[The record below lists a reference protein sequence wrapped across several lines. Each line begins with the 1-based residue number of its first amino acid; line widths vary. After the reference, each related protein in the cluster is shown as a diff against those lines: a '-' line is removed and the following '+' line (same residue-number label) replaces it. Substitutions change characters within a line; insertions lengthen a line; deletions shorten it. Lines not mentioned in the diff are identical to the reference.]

1 MQAAPMAKELKVNV
15 AVEDRL
21 LLHLLEQ
28 DHQADLYMVT
38 SALTRPG
45 IAESCALHPPN
56 VSRTM
61 TTLLTQRLVQ
71 EHTRSIR
78 GEARRQKTWQ
88 LTDQGRSTAKGR
100 KEKLGEVLVLVR
112 DSEGKL
118 LEVAASEAS
127 KRLNTDLSLLQ
138 VLMHAQHEGV
148 LTYGDIRFGQIRG
161 DEDVFIPPPGRIT
174 LLTGAHATYHNQ
186 PPAIREVHGRVNERA
201 ILTSWFDSR
210 IPCLLVHGIAGIGKS
225 TLAADW
231 LEGSMA
237 DDDQL
242 SLCWYPCQP
251 WDTPLGLAVS
261 LLHRVGIDEEH
272 DPHRLMETLPL
283 TPGAKLDIDSYRRR
297 LLTYLT
303 DATVLRE
310 RFGGSMK
317 APPYFLFVFDDVHHL
332 GKEADDLL
340 GAILQIAEKSPLRLL
355 LISRTTLTFY
365 DRRDVHTRDRVQE
378 LALQGL
384 SVDEIDGW
392 LAGMDNRFSATAE
405 QIHNATG
412 GHPLAVELLEMYGEV
427 THGDWLRFLDEEI
440 LEVLPE
446 SEREILAMLA
456 VADRPVPWETLA
468 RVCNHD
474 GEPPKDLVERGLLLE
489 LNDGMWL
496 HEALRERLLREVG
509 APQDERRARLLTEL
523 DEKAE

>member
-1 MQAAPMAKELKVNV
+1 MAREMKANI

-56 VSRTM
+56 VSRAM
-61 TTLLTQRLVQ
+61 RTLLTQRLVQ

-78 GEARRQKTWQ
+78 GESRRQKTWQ

-100 KEKLGEVLVLVR
+100 REKLGETSVLIR

-118 LEVAASEAS
+118 LEVEAAEAG

-148 LTYGDIRFGQIRG
+148 LTYGDIRFGPIRG
-161 DEDVFIPPPGRIT
+161 EEDPSVPPPGRIT
-174 LLTGAHATYHNQ
+174 LLTGAHSTYHNE
-186 PPAIREVHGRVNERA
+186 PPIIREVHGRVDERA
-201 ILTSWFDSR
+201 TLSSWFASR
-210 IPCLLVHGIAGIGKS
+210 TPCLLVHGIAGIGKS

-231 LEGSMA
+231 LKGSMA

-242 SLCWYPCQP
+242 SLCWYPCHP

-310 RFGGSMK
+310 RFEGSMK

-384 SVDEIDGW
+384 SVDEIDDW
-392 LAGMDNRFSATAE
+392 LADMESQFSATAK
-405 QIHNATG
+405 QVHDATG

-474 GEPPKDLVERGLLLE
+474 GEPPKDLIERALLLE

-509 APQDERRARLLTEL
+509 APQDERRSRLLTALNE
-523 DEKAE
+523 